1 MAHMM
6 VVRYRSSVDTDI
18 SLDSLECPP
27 EVDRIWLWVYYEKS
41 PHTIICPIFY
51 VFKGD

>member
-6 VVRYRSSVDTDI
+6 VVRYTSSTDI
-18 SLDSLECPP
+18 SLASLECPP
-27 EVDRIWLWVYYEKS
+27 EVDRIWLWVYYEKF
-41 PHTIICPIFY
+41 PHTIICRIFY